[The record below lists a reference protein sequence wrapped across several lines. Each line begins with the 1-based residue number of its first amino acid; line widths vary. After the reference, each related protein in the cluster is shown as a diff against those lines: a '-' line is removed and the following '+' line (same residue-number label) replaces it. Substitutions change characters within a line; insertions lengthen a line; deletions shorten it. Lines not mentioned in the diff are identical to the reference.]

1 MSNVVSSKHV
11 SIRESLLSIFVS
23 MTSIWYAV
31 GIGGS
36 ACLLQNS
43 KLDVFLLVFSSF
55 LSFKTKSECQSQE

>member
-1 MSNVVSSKHV
+1 MSSKHV

-36 ACLLQNS
+36 ACLLQNG
-43 KLDVFLLVFSSF
+43 KIDVFLMVF
-55 LSFKTKSECQSQE
+55 LSFLNFKIKGECQSQK